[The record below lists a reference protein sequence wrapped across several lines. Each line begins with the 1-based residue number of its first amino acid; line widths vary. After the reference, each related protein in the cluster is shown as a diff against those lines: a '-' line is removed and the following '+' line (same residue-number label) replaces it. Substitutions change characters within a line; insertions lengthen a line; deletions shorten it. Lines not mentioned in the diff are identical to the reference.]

1 MTPPVPQR
9 ASALAPEL
17 QLGDPEVGTIH
28 AEFVELLDAM
38 DSAADDETFIAA
50 MDIWIAHTEQHFA
63 QEESWMEAADFG
75 PRHCHTGHHR
85 HVLEVAGLVRAKVAD
100 EGRFDLGRRLIVELR
115 DWFAHHVTTMDSM
128 MVNHLRERGIAHA
141 A

>member
-1 MTPPVPQR
+1 MTSSVPPGTP
-9 ASALAPEL
+9 ALAPDL
-17 QLGDPEVGTIH
+17 QLGDPEVDTIH
-28 AEFVELLDAM
+28 AEFVQLLDLIDGAT
-38 DSAADDETFIAA
+38 DEAFVAA
-50 MDIWIAHTEQHFA
+50 MDTWIAHTEQHFA
-63 QEESWMEAADFG
+63 QEESWMEATDFG

-100 EGRFDLGRRLIVELR
+100 EGRFDLGRRLLGEVR
-115 DWFAHHVTTMDSM
+115 DWFAHHVATMDSM